1 MPSEKASG
9 CAGNESWQVIW
20 ICWIS
25 HITYHITSNHFKSIH
40 IILVHII
47 SCMFDRL
54 SYVKCHTP
62 DNINNIS
69 QITYYISHI
78 TYHISYSMVYYIS
91 YYIDHIIYH
100 IRSHHT
106 PYIKHHMSYIIYHV
120 SYSIYHIPCIIYHIS
135 SHQNSYIDY
144 HISHITAP
152 IIYHI
157 SQILIVGDRHYMPFW
172 CQQYSSSFLS
182 WFSWFGCQLQPPA
195 PNTSKTST
203 MFAQTLPKHAKT
215 KDRGQDSALC
225 LHDRQGLVL
234 GVSAVF
240 FSPSLLVSW
249 KRRMRVASAQVV
261 FVGVAILGSIL
272 AYEGERTSRASF
284 RSKVKAGQVES
295 SHCLGLG
302 PNWAKWG

>member
-1 MPSEKASG
+1 M
-9 CAGNESWQVIW
+9 
-20 ICWIS
+20 
-25 HITYHITSNHFKSIH
+25 
-40 IILVHII
+40 
-47 SCMFDRL
+47 
-54 SYVKCHTP
+54 
-62 DNINNIS
+62 
-69 QITYYISHI
+69 
-78 TYHISYSMVYYIS
+78 
-91 YYIDHIIYH
+91 
-100 IRSHHT
+100 
-106 PYIKHHMSYIIYHV
+106 
-120 SYSIYHIPCIIYHIS
+120 
-135 SHQNSYIDY
+135 
-144 HISHITAP
+144 
-152 IIYHI
+152 
-157 SQILIVGDRHYMPFW
+157 GDRHYMPFW

-234 GVSAVF
+234 GTLPMQF
-240 FSPSLLVSW
+240 FLSPFSLLVSF
-249 KRRMRVASAQVV
+249 KSVKMRVASAKVV